1 MRGVASR
8 SQEMERRSLSAHQA
22 AEPLNLLNDREEF
35 HMRGTTTRR
44 TNRRIATAFLL
55 VAVASSLVLQTQNVP
70 TTHAASREPV
80 RARHGI
86 VASTNE
92 IASHVGVD
100 IMKRGG
106 NAVDAAIAVAFALA
120 VTHPAAG
127 NLGGGGFMM
136 IRLNDGRTTAID
148 YREMA
153 PAAATRNIYLDK
165 NGKVIEGEGGSIEGY
180 RAAGV
185 PGTVR
190 GMELALKKYG
200 SGKMSWAQLIE
211 PARRLAANGF
221 NVTYTLSRSLRG
233 SREYLSKYPETK
245 RIYLNNGKFHNEGDV
260 FVQPDLAATFARLQQ
275 RGPNEFYT
283 GQTAQLIAADMKRNN
298 GLLTLDDLRGYVAKE
313 RQPLRG
319 NYRGYEVISMPPP
332 SSGGAVLI
340 EMLNI
345 LEGYDFKKMDW
356 ASSNRYHL
364 MTEAMRRAFA
374 DRAEY
379 MGDTDFAKVPLA
391 GLVDKRYA
399 AQLRNTID
407 PERASSSEQVKAGK
421 PVGYES
427 DETTHFTVVDADGNA
442 VANTYTLNNSYGS
455 AVVAKGTGLIMNDEM
470 DDFAAKPGTPN
481 LYGLIQGERNA
492 VAPRKRPL
500 SAMTPTFV
508 LRKDGSLWFTVGSP
522 GGPTIINTV
531 LDVITNVI
539 DYGMNIQ
546 QAIDAPRIHHQW
558 LPDELVFEPYGLSGD
573 TQNALTARG
582 HKLAK
587 PRYLGDAEGIM
598 IEEKTGVRLGA
609 TDPRRSDGL
618 AVGY

>member
-1 MRGVASR
+1 MKRFRLLTVVLAFVIINAPLL
-8 SQEMERRSLSAHQA
+8 SLA
-22 AEPLNLLNDREEF
+22 A
-35 HMRGTTTRR
+35 
-44 TNRRIATAFLL
+44 A
-55 VAVASSLVLQTQNVP
+55 
-70 TTHAASREPV
+70 REPV

-92 IASHVGVD
+92 VASRVGVE

-136 IRLNDGRTTAID
+136 IRLKDGRTTAID

-153 PAAATRNIYLDK
+153 PAAAHRDVYLDK
-165 NGKVIEGEGGSIEGY
+165 NGNLIEGEGGSLVGY

-200 SGKMSWAQLIE
+200 SGKLTWAQLVE
-211 PARRLAANGF
+211 PARRLAADGF
-221 NVTYTLSRSLRG
+221 SVTYSLARSLHG
-233 SREYLSKYPETK
+233 SREYLEKYPETK
-245 RIYLNNGKFHNEGDV
+245 RIYLKGGNFYKEGEL
-260 FVQPDLAATFARLQQ
+260 FRQPELAATFARLQ
-275 RGPNEFYT
+275 RSGPNEFYE
-283 GQTAQLIAADMKRNN
+283 GETARLIVADMKRHN
-298 GLLTLDDLRGYVAKE
+298 GLMTMDDLRGYVAKE
-313 RQPLRG
+313 RTPLRG
-319 NYRGYEVISMPPP
+319 KYRGYEIISMPPP

-345 LEGYDFKKMDW
+345 LEGFDLKKME
-356 ASSNRYHL
+356 ASSSDRYHV
-364 MTEAMRRAFA
+364 MAESMRRAFA

-379 MGDTDFAKVPLA
+379 MGDSDFVKVPVA
-391 GLVDKRYA
+391 GLIDKSYA
-399 AQLRNTID
+399 DTLRATIKTD
-407 PERASSSEQVKAGK
+407 RASTSAEVRAGR
-421 PVGYES
+421 PAGYES
-427 DETTHFTVVDADGNA
+427 DETTHFTVVDAEGNT

-455 AVVAKGTGLIMNDEM
+455 SAVAKGTGMLLNDEM

-500 SAMTPTFV
+500 SAMTPTIV

-531 LDVITNVI
+531 LCIVTNVI
-539 DYGMNIQ
+539 DYDMNIQ
-546 QAIDAPRIHHQW
+546 QAIDFPRIHHQW
-558 LPDELVFEPYGLSGD
+558 LPDELVGEPYGLSGD
-573 TQNALTARG
+573 TQKALTARG
-582 HKLAK
+582 HKFAEK

-598 IEEKTGVRLGA
+598 IEEKSGVRLGA
-609 TDPRRSDGL
+609 TDPRRSDGQ

>member
-1 MRGVASR
+1 MR
-8 SQEMERRSLSAHQA
+8 EI
-22 AEPLNLLNDREEF
+22 
-35 HMRGTTTRR
+35 
-44 TNRRIATAFLL
+44 TNRRTIRRITTAFLF
-55 VAVASSLVLQTQNVP
+55 AAIASSLVLQTQNAP
-70 TTHAASREPV
+70 TTLAASREPV

-92 IASHVGVD
+92 VASKVGVD

-136 IRLNDGRTTAID
+136 IRLKDGRTTAID

-153 PAAATRNIYLDK
+153 PAAATHNIYLDK
-165 NGKVIEGEGGSIEGY
+165 DGKVLEGDGGSVEGY

-190 GMELALKKYG
+190 GMELALQKYG
-200 SGKMSWAQLIE
+200 SHRLTWSQLIE
-211 PARRLAANGF
+211 PARVLAANGF
-221 NVTYTLSRSLRG
+221 TVTYTLARSLRG
-233 SREYLSKYPETK
+233 SREYLSKYAETK
-245 RIYLNNGKFHNEGDV
+245 RIYLNGGKFYNEGDV
-260 FVQPDLAATFARLQQ
+260 FRQPDLAATFARLQQ
-275 RGPNEFYT
+275 RGPSEFYE
-283 GQTAQLIAADMKRNN
+283 GQTARLIVDDLKRHNGLMTLADM
-298 GLLTLDDLRGYVAKE
+298 RGYVAKE
-313 RQPLRG
+313 RATLRG
-319 NYRGYEVISMPPP
+319 NYRGYEIVSMPPP

-356 ASSNRYHL
+356 ASSDRYHL

-379 MGDTDFAKVPLA
+379 MGDTDFVKVPIA
-391 GLVDKRYA
+391 GLTDKKYA
-399 AQLRNTID
+399 AQLRETIN
-407 PERASSSEQVKAGK
+407 PARASSSEQVKAGR

-427 DETTHFTVVDADGNA
+427 DETTHFTVVDAEGNA

-455 AVVAKGTGLIMNDEM
+455 AVVAKGTGLLMNDEM

-573 TQNALTARG
+573 TQNALLARG
-582 HKLAK
+582 HKFAK

-598 IEEKTGVRLGA
+598 IEEKTGIRLGA
-609 TDPRRSDGL
+609 TDPRRSDGS

>member
-1 MRGVASR
+1 MATY
-8 SQEMERRSLSAHQA
+8 
-22 AEPLNLLNDREEF
+22 
-35 HMRGTTTRR
+35 RGTPVFCQNLRSFKMKT
-44 TNRRIATAFLL
+44 IAYRHLRLILATFLCAAFMTPALFRPP
-55 VAVASSLVLQTQNVP
+55 LQP
-70 TTHAASREPV
+70 TTLAASREPV
-80 RARHGI
+80 RARHGV

-92 IASHVGVD
+92 VASRIGVD

-136 IRLNDGRTTAID
+136 IRLKNGRTTAID

-165 NGKVIEGEGGSIEGY
+165 NGNVIQGEGGSIEGY

-200 SGKMSWAQLIE
+200 SGKLSWAQLVE
-211 PARRLAANGF
+211 PARGLAANGF
-221 NVTYTLSRSLRG
+221 VVTRSLARSLRTRRDITRG
-233 SREYLSKYPETK
+233 SEVVEEDHEYLAKYPETK
-245 RIYLNNGKFHNEGDV
+245 RIYLNNGHFYNEGDV
-260 FVQPDLAATFARLQQ
+260 FRQPDLAATFARLQ
-275 RGPNEFYT
+275 RGGPNEFYE
-283 GQTAQLIAADMKRNN
+283 GQTARMIAEDMKRHN
-298 GLLTLDDLRGYVAKE
+298 GLLTLDDLHGYVAKE
-313 RQPLRG
+313 REPLRG
-319 NYRGYEVISMPPP
+319 NYRGYDIISMPPP
-332 SSGGAVLI
+332 SSGGAVLLEI
-340 EMLNI
+340 LNI
-345 LEGYDFKKMDW
+345 LEGYDLKKMDS
-356 ASSNRYHL
+356 ASSERYHL
-364 MTEAMRRAFA
+364 TTEAMRRAFA

-379 MGDTDFAKVPLA
+379 MGDTDFVKVPIA
-391 GLVDKRYA
+391 GLIDKKYA
-399 AQLRNTID
+399 AQLRSTID
-407 PERASSSEQVKAGK
+407 LERASSSEQVKAGK
-421 PVGYES
+421 PLGYES
-427 DETTHFTVVDADGNA
+427 EETTHFTVVDAEGNA

-455 AVVAKGTGLIMNDEM
+455 AVVAKGTGIIMNDEM
-470 DDFAAKPGTPN
+470 DDFAAKPGTAN

-539 DYGMNIQ
+539 DYNMNIQ

-558 LPDELVFEPYGLSGD
+558 LPDELVYEPYGLSGD
-573 TQNALTARG
+573 TQKALQARG
-582 HKLAK
+582 HKLIKK
-587 PRYLGDAEGIM
+587 PRYLGDCEGIM
-598 IEEKTGVRLGA
+598 IEEKTGIRLGA

>member
-1 MRGVASR
+1 MMFIKLKSIVLSLAIAVVFVAAPFASISR
-8 SQEMERRSLSAHQA
+8 LAPTSA
-22 AEPLNLLNDREEF
+22 
-35 HMRGTTTRR
+35 
-44 TNRRIATAFLL
+44 
-55 VAVASSLVLQTQNVP
+55 V
-70 TTHAASREPV
+70 AASREPV
-80 RARHGI
+80 RAKHGI

-92 IASHVGVD
+92 VASRVGVD
-100 IMKRGG
+100 VLKRGG
-106 NAVDAAIAVAFALA
+106 NAIDAAIAVAFALA

-136 IRLNDGRTTAID
+136 IRLKNGKTTAID

-153 PAAATRNIYLDK
+153 PAAATRNVYLDQQG
-165 NGKVIEGEGGSIEGY
+165 NVIKGEGGPLVGY

-190 GMELALKKYG
+190 GMELALKNYG
-200 SGKMSWAQLIE
+200 SGKLNWSQLVE

-221 NVTYTLSRSLRG
+221 QVTYSLARSLRG
-233 SREYLSKYPETK
+233 NDDYLSQYPETK
-245 RIYLNNGKFHNEGDV
+245 RIYLNDGKFYNEGDL
-260 FVQPDLAATFARLQQ
+260 FRQPDLAATFSRLQKG
-275 RGPNEFYT
+275 GPNEFYQ
-283 GQTAQLIAADMKRNN
+283 GETARLIVADMKRNN
-298 GLLTLDDLRGYVAKE
+298 GLMTMADLNGYVAKQRE
-313 RQPLRG
+313 PLRG

-345 LEGYDFKKMDW
+345 LEGYDLKKVES
-356 ASSNRYHL
+356 ASSERYHL
-364 MTEAMRRAFA
+364 MAEAMRRAFA
-374 DRAEY
+374 DRAEF
-379 MGDTDFAKVPLA
+379 MGDSDFVKVPVA
-391 GLVDKRYA
+391 GLIDKAYA
-399 AQLRNTID
+399 EKLRRTIK
-407 PERASSSEQVKAGK
+407 PERASTSVEVRAGK
-421 PVGYES
+421 PTGHES
-427 DETTHFTVVDADGNA
+427 DETTHFTVVDAEGNA

-455 AVVAKGTGLIMNDEM
+455 AAVAKGTGIILNDEM

-481 LYGLIQGERNA
+481 MYGLIQGERNA
-492 VAPRKRPL
+492 VAPQKRPL
-500 SAMTPTFV
+500 SAMTPTLV
-508 LRKDGSLWFTVGSP
+508 LRKDGSLWFTIGSP

-531 LDVITNVI
+531 LSVITNVI

-558 LPDELVFEPYGLSGD
+558 LPDELSFEPFGMSGD
-573 TQNALTARG
+573 TQRALTDRG
-582 HKLAK
+582 HKLDK

>member
-1 MRGVASR
+1 MKYEKHSKAFRSITTAPVALILIG
-8 SQEMERRSLSAHQA
+8 SLLAVS
-22 AEPLNLLNDREEF
+22 F
-35 HMRGTTTRR
+35 GSVTT
-44 TNRRIATAFLL
+44 F
-55 VAVASSLVLQTQNVP
+55 
-70 TTHAASREPV
+70 AASREPV

-92 IASHVGVD
+92 IASKVGVD

-136 IRLNDGRTTAID
+136 IRLKDGRTTAID

-165 NGKVIEGEGGSIEGY
+165 NGNVIEGEGGSIEGY

-200 SGKMSWAQLIE
+200 SGKLSWAQLIE
-211 PARRLAANGF
+211 PARRLAASGF
-221 NVTYTLSRSLRG
+221 TVTYALARGLRG
-233 SREYLSKYPETK
+233 NREYLSKYPETK
-245 RIYLNNGKFHNEGDV
+245 RIYLNNGKFYNEGDV
-260 FVQPDLAATFARLQQ
+260 FVQSDLAATFARLQQ
-275 RGPNEFYT
+275 RGPNEFYE
-283 GQTAQLIAADMKRNN
+283 GQTAQLIAADMKRHN
-298 GLLTLDDLRGYVAKE
+298 GLLTLEDLRGYVAKE
-313 RQPLRG
+313 REPLRG
-319 NYRGYEVISMPPP
+319 SYRGYEVISMPPP

-356 ASSNRYHL
+356 ASSDRYHL

-379 MGDTDFAKVPLA
+379 MGDTDFVKVPIA
-391 GLVDKRYA
+391 GLVDKKYA

-407 PERASSSEQVKAGK
+407 RERASSSEQVKAGK
-421 PVGYES
+421 PLGYES
-427 DETTHFTVVDADGNA
+427 EETTHFTVVDAEGNA
-442 VANTYTLNNSYGS
+442 VSNTYTLNNSFGS
-455 AVVAKGTGLIMNDEM
+455 AAVARGTGLLMNDEM

-492 VAPRKRPL
+492 VAAHKRPL

-531 LDVITNVI
+531 LDVITNVV

-573 TQNALTARG
+573 TQNALISRG

>member
-1 MRGVASR
+1 MDMRQRARMHIVLTLVIGFGFVVSSFAPF
-8 SQEMERRSLSAHQA
+8 AHQ
-22 AEPLNLLNDREEF
+22 
-35 HMRGTTTRR
+35 
-44 TNRRIATAFLL
+44 I
-55 VAVASSLVLQTQNVP
+55 VP
-70 TTHAASREPV
+70 SAHAASRDPV
-80 RARHGI
+80 RAKNGI

-92 IASHVGVD
+92 IASKVGVD

-136 IRLNDGRTTAID
+136 IRLKNGKTTAID

-165 NGKVIEGEGGSIEGY
+165 DGNLIQGEGGSLVGY

-190 GMELALKKYG
+190 GMALALEKYG
-200 SGKMSWAQLIE
+200 SGKFYWPQLVS
-211 PARRLAANGF
+211 PALSLAKDGF
-221 NVTYTLSRSLRG
+221 IVSRPLARSLRG
-233 SREYLSKYPETK
+233 SSDYLSQYPETK
-245 RIYLNNGKFHNEGDV
+245 RIYLNDGRFYNEGDV
-260 FVQPDLAATFARLQQ
+260 FRQPDLAATLGRLAR
-275 RGPNEFYT
+275 RGPNEFY
-283 GQTAQLIAADMKRNN
+283 GDQTARMIVDDVRRHN
-298 GLLTLDDLRGYVAKE
+298 GLITMEDMAAYEAKE
-313 RQPLRG
+313 REPVRG
-319 NYRGYEVISMPPP
+319 TYRGYEIISMPPP

-345 LEGYDFKKMDW
+345 LEGYDLNKMEP
-356 ASSNRYHL
+356 SSSERYHL

-374 DRAEY
+374 DRAEF
-379 MGDTDFAKVPLA
+379 MGDTDFVKVPVA
-391 GLVDKRYA
+391 GLIDKSYA
-399 AQLRNTID
+399 AKLRSSINLQ
-407 PERASSSEQVKAGK
+407 RASPSVEINAGQ
-421 PVGYES
+421 PTGYES
-427 DETTHFTVVDADGNA
+427 EETTHFTVVDAEGNA

-455 AVVAKGTGLIMNDEM
+455 AAVAKGTGMLLNDEM

-481 LYGLIQGERNA
+481 MYGLIQGERNA

-522 GGPTIINTV
+522 GGPTIINTA
-531 LDVITNVI
+531 LCIISNVV
-539 DYGMNIQ
+539 DYDMNIQ
-546 QAIDAPRIHHQW
+546 QAIDFPRIHHQW

-573 TQNALTARG
+573 TQKALIARG
-582 HKLAK
+582 HKLAR

-598 IEEKTGVRLGA
+598 IEEKSGVRLGA

-618 AVGY
+618 AIGY

>member
-1 MRGVASR
+1 MGSFPEDALDLKLRFLIHTRLQPGDKWFNKKSIMNIRQQTGIRTVLTLAIALTFIVSPFVSVR
-8 SQEMERRSLSAHQA
+8 HQ
-22 AEPLNLLNDREEF
+22 
-35 HMRGTTTRR
+35 
-44 TNRRIATAFLL
+44 
-55 VAVASSLVLQTQNVP
+55 VVP
-70 TTHAASREPV
+70 TALAASREPV
-80 RARHGI
+80 RAKHGI

-92 IASHVGVD
+92 IASQVGVD

-106 NAVDAAIAVAFALA
+106 NAVDAAIAVGFALV

-136 IRLNDGRTTAID
+136 IRLKNEKTTAID

-165 NGKVIEGEGGSIEGY
+165 SGNLIQGEGGSLVGY

-190 GMELALKKYG
+190 GLELALKKYG
-200 SGKMSWAQLIE
+200 SGKLTWAQLIE
-211 PARRLAANGF
+211 PAHRLATGF
-221 NVTYTLSRSLRG
+221 TVTYELARSLRG
-233 SREYLSKYPETK
+233 NSSYLSQYEETK
-245 RIYLNNGKFHNEGDV
+245 RIYLNDGKFYNEGDT
-260 FVQPDLAATFARLQQ
+260 FRQPDLAATFARLQKS
-275 RGPNEFYT
+275 GPNEFYS
-283 GQTAQLIAADMKRNN
+283 GETAKMIVADVKRHNGLITLADMA
-298 GLLTLDDLRGYVAKE
+298 GYEAKE
-313 RQPLRG
+313 REPLRG

-345 LEGYDFKKMDW
+345 LEGYDLNKMDT
-356 ASSNRYHL
+356 SSSERYHL

-374 DRAEY
+374 DRAEF
-379 MGDTDFAKVPLA
+379 MADSDFVKVPVA
-391 GLVDKRYA
+391 GLIDKSYA
-399 AQLRNTID
+399 AKLRGTINLQQ
-407 PERASSSEQVKAGK
+407 ASPSVEIHAGQ
-421 PVGYES
+421 PTGYES
-427 DETTHFTVVDADGNA
+427 EETTHFTVVDAEGNA

-455 AVVAKGTGLIMNDEM
+455 AAVAKGTGLLLNDEM

-522 GGPTIINTV
+522 GGPTIINTA
-531 LDVITNVI
+531 LCVITNII

-546 QAIDAPRIHHQW
+546 EAIDFPRIHHQW
-558 LPDELVFEPYGLSGD
+558 QPDELVFEPYGLSGD
-573 TQNALTARG
+573 TQKALVSLG
-582 HKLAK
+582 HKLVR
-587 PRYLGDAEGIM
+587 PRYLGDAAGIL

>member
-1 MRGVASR
+1 MYAKSKFLVL
-8 SQEMERRSLSAHQA
+8 SL
-22 AEPLNLLNDREEF
+22 
-35 HMRGTTTRR
+35 
-44 TNRRIATAFLL
+44 
-55 VAVASSLVLQTQNVP
+55 AVAFVLATTPLVSISRLAP
-70 TTHAASREPV
+70 TTAIAASREPV
-80 RARHGI
+80 RAKHGI

-92 IASHVGVD
+92 VASRVGVD
-100 IMKRGG
+100 VLKRGG

-136 IRLNDGRTTAID
+136 IRLKNGKSTAID

-153 PAAATRNIYLDK
+153 PAAASRNVYLDQQG
-165 NGKVIEGEGGSIEGY
+165 NVIKGEGGPLVGY

-190 GMELALKKYG
+190 GMELALKNYG
-200 SGKMSWAQLIE
+200 SGKLSWAQLVE

-221 NVTYTLSRSLRG
+221 SVTYSLARSLRG
-233 SREYLSKYPETK
+233 NDEYLSQYSETK
-245 RIYLNNGKFHNEGDV
+245 RIYLNDGKFYNEGDL
-260 FVQPDLAATFARLQQ
+260 FRQPDLAATFARLQKG
-275 RGPNEFYT
+275 GPNEFYQ
-283 GQTAQLIAADMKRNN
+283 GETARLIIADMKRNN
-298 GLLTLDDLRGYVAKE
+298 GLMTMADLRGYVAKQRE
-313 RQPLRG
+313 PLRG

-345 LEGYDFKKMDW
+345 LEGYDLKKMES
-356 ASSNRYHL
+356 ASSERYHL
-364 MTEAMRRAFA
+364 MAEAMRRAFA
-374 DRAEY
+374 DRAEF
-379 MGDTDFAKVPLA
+379 MGDSDFVKVPVA
-391 GLVDKRYA
+391 GLIDKAYA
-399 AQLRNTID
+399 AKLRSTIKA
-407 PERASSSEQVKAGK
+407 ERASTSVEVRAGK
-421 PVGYES
+421 PVGHES
-427 DETTHFTVVDADGNA
+427 EETTHFTVVDAEGNA

-455 AVVAKGTGLIMNDEM
+455 AAVARGTGIILNDEM
-470 DDFAAKPGTPN
+470 DDFAAKPGTAN
-481 LYGLIQGERNA
+481 MYGLIQGERNA
-492 VAPRKRPL
+492 VAPQKRPL
-500 SAMTPTFV
+500 SAMTPTIV
-508 LRKDGSLWFTVGSP
+508 LRQDGSLWFTVGSP

-531 LDVITNVI
+531 LCVITNVI

-558 LPDELVFEPYGLSGD
+558 LPDEFEFEPYGLSGD
-573 TQNALTARG
+573 TQRALSARG
-582 HKLAK
+582 HKLDK

>member
-1 MRGVASR
+1 MTKSGRNFVLLLVLFALITGLQTR
-8 SQEMERRSLSAHQA
+8 
-22 AEPLNLLNDREEF
+22 LLNPLSP
-35 HMRGTTTRR
+35 
-44 TNRRIATAFLL
+44 I
-55 VAVASSLVLQTQNVP
+55 VSL
-70 TTHAASREPV
+70 AASREPV

-92 IASHVGVD
+92 VASKVGVD

-106 NAVDAAIAVAFALA
+106 NAVDAAIAIAFALA

-136 IRLNDGRTTAID
+136 IRLKNGRTTAID

-153 PAAATRNIYLDK
+153 PAAANRNIYLDK
-165 NGKVIEGEGGSIEGY
+165 DGNVIKGEGGPIEGY

-200 SGKMSWAQLIE
+200 SGKLTWSQLIE

-221 NVTYTLSRSLRG
+221 TVTRSLARSLRG
-233 SREYLSKYPETK
+233 RREITRDNEVVEEDREYLAKYPETK
-245 RIYLNNGKFHNEGDV
+245 RIYLNNGNFYNEGDL
-260 FVQPDLAATFARLQQ
+260 FRQPDLAATFARLQQ
-275 RGPNEFYT
+275 GGPNEFYQ
-283 GQTAQLIAADMKRNN
+283 GQTARMIVDDMKQHN
-298 GLLTLDDLRGYVAKE
+298 GLITIEDMRGYVAKE
-313 RQPLRG
+313 RVPLRG
-319 NYRGYEVISMPPP
+319 TYRGYEIISMPPP

-345 LEGYDFKKMDW
+345 LEGYDLKKIDW
-356 ASSNRYHL
+356 ASSDRYHL

-379 MGDTDFAKVPLA
+379 MGDTDFVKVPIA
-391 GLVDKRYA
+391 GLIDKKYA
-399 AQLRNTID
+399 AQLRGTINT
-407 PERASSSEQVKAGK
+407 ERASSSEQVKAGK

-427 DETTHFTVVDADGNA
+427 EETTHFTVVDAEGNA

-455 AVVAKGTGLIMNDEM
+455 AVVAKGTGIIMNDEM

-539 DYGMNIQ
+539 DYNMNIQ

-558 LPDELVFEPYGLSGD
+558 LPDELVYEPYGLSGD
-573 TQNALTARG
+573 TQRALTSKG
-582 HKLAK
+582 HKLVKK
-587 PRYLGDAEGIM
+587 PRYLGDCEGIM
-598 IEEKTGVRLGA
+598 IEEKTGIRLGA

-618 AVGY
+618 AVVY